1 MKIMLMDSTKLVN
14 LILPLEVF
22 GNYWIVNS
30 DKDNLASVEG
40 VDGSWILKSN
50 SDVKVFKDGVI
61 LNEIALEPEKFYT
74 LKNVL
79 LGQSYVIYTSPTF
92 DKNSMQLCISNTDNA
107 TYFIGNNNAPANG
120 QVVQNVISYEQSG
133 FARNQIKLTVQNGVY
148 SIVNLN
154 PQMPMYINGLL
165 KTQDYLKYGDNIFIL
180 GFKLSIV
187 KDIFMVNNPNRLLKY
202 DAKTFI
208 NRTLPA
214 LDFNKITT
222 DVDPNI
228 EMYKKEDYF
237 LKPPRFD
244 ERLEEKQ
251 LVIDPPPAPQ
261 KQEEMPAIL
270 TMGSM
275 LMMGM
280 SSMMNGVATLT
291 GVFNGSVPL
300 AQAWPSLLTTA
311 AMLTCMLILPT
322 ISKMYN
328 KHRKRVYERK
338 RQETYSR
345 YISKKR
351 EEFLTEMR
359 REQQVLIEKY
369 IPLKE
374 VGDII
379 LFKKRNLWEKN
390 LDDYDFLSLRLGIG
404 SIPPFFTINYPEEHF
419 SMDEEDNLMS
429 YLRQLQKETELLV
442 NVPVTYSFTTKFV
455 TGIIGK
461 RDVTNPFLK
470 GLLLQMFAYHGYDD
484 LKIVVFTSSENAKF
498 WEEIKDCPYFW
509 DDNKTLRFFGTNSD
523 DINHISSYL
532 EELLAQVKEI
542 NESNKNASDKRVAR
556 LPKRFVIMT
565 DDIDLVRNVSI
576 IRTILETTEYLGISL
591 IICTEKLNSLPNEVE
606 HFISVDERS
615 GGVFERVLTDGKR
628 INFVPDFM
636 FASLEKYVY
645 VISNIPIAL
654 NGGKYVLPPTY
665 TFLEMYNVSNVN
677 QLNCL
682 GKWKEN
688 DPINSLAAPVGVNEY
703 GELFK
708 LDLHEKAH
716 GPHGLIAGMTGS
728 GKSEFII
735 SFILSMAVNFHPDE
749 VQFVLIDYKGGG
761 LAGAFE
767 NRETGL
773 KLPHLAGTITNLDVN
788 GINRSLASLQSELKR
803 RQSEFN
809 KARDSVGESTID
821 IYKYQRLY
829 RNGKVKD
836 PIAHLFI
843 ISDEFAELKAQQ
855 PDFMDEL
862 ISTARIGRSL
872 GVHLILATQKPS
884 GVVNDQ
890 IWSNSKFKV
899 CLKVQDRS
907 DSQEMIKRPDA
918 ASLKETGR
926 FFLQVGYDEFFALGQ
941 SAWTG
946 APYYESDV
954 RKKKVDNTICFVN
967 NIGSPIKVVDDGKQ
981 SFTGV
986 LKGEELPNIMKYMVD
1001 IAKKEN
1007 IHVKQLWLNALPPI
1021 IYLDGLKEKY
1031 EYKKVDCDINPVIGE
1046 YDAPDLQQQGMLTM
1060 PITNGGNWIIYGTAD
1075 SGKDDVINSI
1085 VYSCVTT
1092 YSPDELQMYLLD
1104 FGSETLRMYRK
1115 APQVGDVVF
1124 QQDSDKVTNLIR
1136 MITSMM
1142 ENRRK
1147 IFADFGG
1154 NYVTYCKTSGK
1165 TLPNVVVII
1174 NGYESF
1180 SENYGD
1186 ETFDNLITIT
1196 RDCQKYGIYFIMSC
1210 ASGSGIRTKLAQYL
1224 PNHLVLQMNDK
1235 YDYSTLLSRTKLE
1248 PAAFPGRG
1256 LVKLDQVYEFQ
1267 AGVPTVKEE
1276 LNTYVTEKIKG
1287 LTELYKTSAPKIPVL
1302 PEVVTISHCNDEN
1315 KGLVAMP
1322 VGVEKESLAIRTL
1335 NMTKNM
1341 EHTITAMEYDNL
1353 VPFAKTFIKQL
1364 GYSLKKNVYVFDCE
1378 KAFGDVKDLVTYY
1391 DSNVPNAY
1399 KEFTNK
1405 VNKMYDAFAAGGY
1418 DPAAIKDYPDMVC
1431 VIGGIDKFKMLT
1443 AIDFNP
1449 LFADLLVKIKAMPK
1463 FNLIMIDAVDNIKK
1477 LEYDPWY
1484 KAVVSPSRGI
1494 WVGDGMSTQFTLKST
1509 LSARQLSA
1517 KLDNTFGY
1525 YIDGSVTVL
1534 VKLMTD
1540 VGEESEIDIAEDV
1553 PEMPEEALEE
1563 KVDAVVENLE
1573 VKEEKVEPVEAIV
1586 DVPSSASVDP
1596 VTPQAEAPGTIKLN
1610 LQMPSASDAAKKDE
1624 YETL

>member
-1 MKIMLMDSTKLVN
+1 MKIMLMDQIKLVN
-14 LILPLEVF
+14 LILPREVF
-22 GNYWIVNS
+22 GNYWVVNA
-30 DKDNLASVEG
+30 DKDNLVSIEAI
-40 VDGSWILKSN
+40 DGNWILKSN
-50 SDVKVFKDGVI
+50 SEIKVFKDGTPV
-61 LNEIALEPEKFYT
+61 NEIALEEEKFYT

-79 LGQSYVIYTSPTF
+79 LGQSYVIYTSPTY
-92 DKNSMQLCISNTDNA
+92 DKNTMQLCIGNIENA
-107 TYFIGNNNAPANG
+107 VYYIGNNNAPANG
-120 QVVQNVISYEQSG
+120 NVAQNIISYEQNG
-133 FARNQIKLTVQNGVY
+133 FARNQIKITVQNGVY
-148 SIVNLN
+148 SVINLN

-165 KTQDYLKYGDNIFIL
+165 KTQDYLKYGDSIFIL

-187 KDIFMVNNPNRLLKY
+187 KDIFMVNNPNKLLKY

-208 NRTLPA
+208 TRSLPA
-214 LDFNKITT
+214 LDFNKISKET
-222 DVDPNI
+222 DPAI

-244 ERLEEKQ
+244 ERIEEKE
-251 LVIDPPPAPQ
+251 LIIDPPPAPQ

-275 LMMGM
+275 IMMGM
-280 SSMMNGVATLT
+280 SSVMNAVTTLT
-291 GVFNGSVPL
+291 GVLNGTVEL
-300 AQAWPSLLTTA
+300 KTAWPSLLTCL
-311 AMLTCMLILPT
+311 AMLTCMLVLPT
-322 ISKMYN
+322 ATKMYN
-328 KHRKRVYERK
+328 KHKKKVYERK
-338 RQETYSR
+338 RQATYR
-345 YISKKR
+345 DYVERKR
-351 EEFLTEMR
+351 VEFLTEMKR
-359 REQQVLIEKY
+359 QQQILIEKY

-374 VGDII
+374 VGDVI
-379 LFKKRNLWEKN
+379 LFKKRTLWEKN
-390 LDDYDFLSLRLGIG
+390 MDDYDFLSLRLGIG
-404 SIPPFFTINYPEEHF
+404 SIPPFFHINFPDDHF
-419 SMDEEDNLMS
+419 SMDAEDNLMGL
-429 YLRQLQKETELLV
+429 LRQLEKETEYLV
-442 NVPVTYSFTTKFV
+442 NVPVTYSFTKKFV
-455 TGIIGK
+455 TGVIGK
-461 RDVTNPFLK
+461 RDVTNPFVR

-484 LKIVVFTSSENAKF
+484 LKVCVFTSSENSKF
-498 WEEIKDCPYFW
+498 WEEIQNCPYFW
-509 DDNKTLRFFGTNSD
+509 DDNKTLRFFGTNID

-532 EELLAQVKEI
+532 EELLAQVREA
-542 NESNKNASDKRVAR
+542 NESNAGTEKRIAK
-556 LPKRFVIMT
+556 LPKRFVIMI

-576 IRTILETTEYLGISL
+576 IRTVLESTEYLGISL

-615 GGVFERVLTDGKR
+615 GGIFERVLTDGKR
-628 INFVPDFM
+628 INFTPDFM

-682 GKWKEN
+682 SRWKDN

-703 GELFK
+703 GELFN

-829 RNGKVKD
+829 RSGKVKD

-843 ISDEFAELKAQQ
+843 ISDEFAELKSQQ

-954 RKKKVDNTICFVN
+954 RKKKVDNTISFVN
-967 NIGSPIKVVDDGKQ
+967 NLGAPIKVVDDGKQ

-1001 IAKKEN
+1001 LSKKEN
-1007 IHVKQLWLNALPPI
+1007 IQVKQLWLNALPPV
-1021 IYLDGLKEKY
+1021 IYIDGLKEKY
-1031 EYKKVDCDINPVIGE
+1031 EYKKIDCDINPVIGE
-1046 YDAPDLQQQGMLTM
+1046 YDAPDLQKQGLLTM
-1060 PITNGGNWIIYGTAD
+1060 PITQGGNWIIYGIAD
-1075 SGKDDVINSI
+1075 SGKDEVVNSI
-1085 VYSCVTT
+1085 VYSCITT
-1092 YSPDELQMYLLD
+1092 YSPVELQMYLMD

-1124 QQDSDKVTNLIR
+1124 QQDADKVTNLIR
-1136 MITSMM
+1136 MISSIM
-1142 ENRRK
+1142 EQRRK
-1147 IFADFGG
+1147 LFADFGG
-1154 NYVTYCKTSGK
+1154 NYINYCKTSGK
-1165 TLPNVVVII
+1165 VLPNIVVIL
-1174 NGYESF
+1174 NGYETF

-1186 ETFDNLITIT
+1186 STFDSLITIT
-1196 RDCQKYGIYFIMSC
+1196 RDCQKYGIYFIMTC
-1210 ASGSGIRTKLAQYL
+1210 ASVNGIRSKLAQYL

-1256 LVKLDQVYEFQ
+1256 LVKLDTVYEFQ
-1267 AGVPTVKEE
+1267 AAVPVQQEE
-1276 LNTYVTEKIKG
+1276 LNTVVTAKVKELCEK
-1287 LTELYKTSAPKIPVL
+1287 YKTSAPKIPVL
-1302 PEVVTISHCNDEN
+1302 PEIVTISYCADNN
-1315 KGLVAMP
+1315 KGLQGMP

-1335 NMTKNM
+1335 NFTKNL
-1341 EHTITAMEYDNL
+1341 EHTITALEFDTL
-1353 VPFAKTFIKQL
+1353 VPFGKMFIKQIGKSL
-1364 GYSLKKNVYVFDCE
+1364 GKNVYVFDPD
-1378 KAFGDVKDLVTYY
+1378 KYFGDIAADVSYY
-1391 DSNVPNAY
+1391 DSNVPNCY
-1399 KEFTNK
+1399 KQLVEFI
-1405 VNKMYDAFAAGGY
+1405 NKMYDEFAAGGY
-1418 DPAAIKDYPDMVC
+1418 DPEAISKYGEYVC
-1431 VIGGIDKFKMLT
+1431 VIAGIDKFKMLLG
-1443 AIDFNP
+1443 ADFTSQ
-1449 LFADLLVKIKAMPK
+1449 FADLLVKIKAMPK
-1463 FNLIMIDAVDNIKK
+1463 MYFIIMDEVDNIKK
-1477 LEYDPWY
+1477 LEYDTWY
-1484 KAVVSPSRGI
+1484 KAVVSPTRGI
-1494 WVGDGMSTQFTLKST
+1494 WVGEGMSTQFTLKST

-1517 KLDNTFGY
+1517 KIDNTFGY
-1525 YIDGSVTVL
+1525 YVDGSVTVL
-1534 VKLMTD
+1534 VKLITD
-1540 VGEESEIDIAEDV
+1540 VGEED
-1553 PEMPEEALEE
+1553 
-1563 KVDAVVENLE
+1563 
-1573 VKEEKVEPVEAIV
+1573 
-1586 DVPSSASVDP
+1586 
-1596 VTPQAEAPGTIKLN
+1596 Q
-1610 LQMPSASDAAKKDE
+1610 
-1624 YETL
+1624 YESL

>member
-1 MKIMLMDSTKLVN
+1 MKIMLMDQIKLVN
-14 LILPLEVF
+14 LVLPREVF
-22 GNYWIVNS
+22 GNYWVVNA
-30 DKDNLASVEG
+30 DKDNLVNVEAI
-40 VDGSWILKSN
+40 DGNWILKSN
-50 SDVKVFKDGVI
+50 SEIKVFKDGTPV
-61 LNEIALEPEKFYT
+61 NEIALEEEKFYT

-79 LGQSYVIYTSPTF
+79 LGQSYVIYTSPTY
-92 DKNSMQLCISNTDNA
+92 DKNTMQLCIGNIENA
-107 TYFIGNNNAPANG
+107 VYYIGNNNAPANG
-120 QVVQNVISYEQSG
+120 NVAQNIISYEQNG
-133 FARNQIKLTVQNGVY
+133 FARNQIKITVQNGVY
-148 SIVNLN
+148 SVINLN

-165 KTQDYLKYGDNIFIL
+165 KTQDYLKYGDSIFIL

-187 KDIFMVNNPNRLLKY
+187 KDIFMVNNPNKLLKY

-208 NRTLPA
+208 TRSLPA
-214 LDFNKITT
+214 LDFNKISKE
-222 DVDPNI
+222 VDPAI

-244 ERLEEKQ
+244 ERIEEKE
-251 LVIDPPPAPQ
+251 LIIDPPPAPQ

-275 LMMGM
+275 IMMGM
-280 SSMMNGVATLT
+280 SSVMNAVTTLT
-291 GVFNGSVPL
+291 GVLNGTVEL
-300 AQAWPSLLTTA
+300 KTAWPSLLTCL
-311 AMLTCMLILPT
+311 AMLTCMLVLPT
-322 ISKMYN
+322 ATKMYN
-328 KHRKRVYERK
+328 KHKKKVYERRRQATYRDYVERKRV
-338 RQETYSR
+338 
-345 YISKKR
+345 
-351 EEFLTEMR
+351 EFLTEMKR
-359 REQQVLIEKY
+359 QQQILIEKY

-374 VGDII
+374 VGDVI
-379 LFKKRNLWEKN
+379 LFKKRTLWEKN
-390 LDDYDFLSLRLGIG
+390 MDDYDFLSLRLGIG
-404 SIPPFFTINYPEEHF
+404 SIPPFFHINFPDDHF
-419 SMDEEDNLMS
+419 SMDAEDNLMGL
-429 YLRQLQKETELLV
+429 LRQLEKETEYLV
-442 NVPVTYSFTTKFV
+442 NVPVTYSFTKKFV

-461 RDVTNPFLK
+461 RDVTNPFIR

-484 LKIVVFTSSENAKF
+484 LKVCVFTSSENSKF
-498 WEEIKDCPYFW
+498 WEEIQNCPYFW
-509 DDNKTLRFFGTNSD
+509 DDNKTLRFFGTNID

-532 EELLAQVKEI
+532 EELLAQVREA
-542 NESNKNASDKRVAR
+542 NESNAGTEKRIAK
-556 LPKRFVIMT
+556 LPKRFVIMI

-576 IRTILETTEYLGISL
+576 IRTVLESTEYLGISL

-615 GGVFERVLTDGKR
+615 GGIFERVLTDGKR
-628 INFVPDFM
+628 INFTPDFM

-682 GKWKEN
+682 SRWKEN

-703 GELFK
+703 GELFN

-809 KARDSVGESTID
+809 KARDAVGESTID

-829 RNGKVKD
+829 RSGKVKD

-954 RKKKVDNTICFVN
+954 RKKKVDNTISFVN
-967 NIGSPIKVVDDGKQ
+967 NLGAPIKVVDDGKQ

-1001 IAKKEN
+1001 LSKKEN
-1007 IHVKQLWLNALPPI
+1007 IQVKQLWLNALPPV
-1021 IYLDGLKEKY
+1021 IYIDGLKEKY
-1031 EYKKVDCDINPVIGE
+1031 EYKKIDCDINPVIGE
-1046 YDAPDLQQQGMLTM
+1046 YDAPDLQKQGLLTM
-1060 PITNGGNWIIYGTAD
+1060 PITQGGNWIIYGIAD
-1075 SGKDDVINSI
+1075 SGKDEVVNSI
-1085 VYSCVTT
+1085 VYSCITT
-1092 YSPDELQMYLLD
+1092 YSPVELQMYLMD
-1104 FGSETLRMYRK
+1104 FGAETLRMYRK

-1124 QQDSDKVTNLIR
+1124 QQDADKVTNLIR
-1136 MITSMM
+1136 MISSIM
-1142 ENRRK
+1142 EQRRK
-1147 IFADFGG
+1147 LFADFGG
-1154 NYVTYCKTSGK
+1154 NYINYCKTSGK
-1165 TLPNVVVII
+1165 VLPNIVVIL
-1174 NGYESF
+1174 NGYETF

-1186 ETFDNLITIT
+1186 STFDSLITIT
-1196 RDCQKYGIYFIMSC
+1196 RDCQKYGIYFIMTC
-1210 ASGSGIRTKLAQYL
+1210 ASVNGIRSKLAQYL

-1256 LVKLDQVYEFQ
+1256 LVKLDTVYEFQ
-1267 AGVPTVKEE
+1267 AAVPVQQEE
-1276 LNTYVTEKIKG
+1276 LNTVVTAKVKELCEK
-1287 LTELYKTSAPKIPVL
+1287 YKTSAPKIPVL
-1302 PEVVTISHCNDEN
+1302 PEIVTISYCADNN
-1315 KGLVAMP
+1315 KGLQGVP

-1335 NMTKNM
+1335 NFTKNL
-1341 EHTITAMEYDNL
+1341 EHTITALEFDTL
-1353 VPFAKTFIKQL
+1353 VPFGKMFIKQIGNSL
-1364 GYSLKKNVYVFDCE
+1364 GKNVYVFDPD
-1378 KAFGDVKDLVTYY
+1378 KYFGDIAADVSYY
-1391 DSNVPNAY
+1391 DSNVPNCY
-1399 KEFTNK
+1399 KQLVEFI
-1405 VNKMYDAFAAGGY
+1405 NKMYDEFAAGGY
-1418 DPAAIKDYPDMVC
+1418 DPAAISKYGEYVC
-1431 VIGGIDKFKMLT
+1431 VIAGIDKFKMLLG
-1443 AIDFNP
+1443 ADFNSQ
-1449 LFADLLVKIKAMPK
+1449 FADLLVKIKAMPK
-1463 FNLIMIDAVDNIKK
+1463 MYFIIMDEVDNIKK
-1477 LEYDPWY
+1477 LEYDTWY
-1484 KAVVSPSRGI
+1484 KAVVSPTRGI
-1494 WVGDGMSTQFTLKST
+1494 WVGEGMSTQFTLKST

-1517 KLDNTFGY
+1517 KIDNTFGY
-1525 YIDGSVTVL
+1525 YVDGSVTVL
-1534 VKLMTD
+1534 VKLITD
-1540 VGEESEIDIAEDV
+1540 VGEED
-1553 PEMPEEALEE
+1553 
-1563 KVDAVVENLE
+1563 
-1573 VKEEKVEPVEAIV
+1573 
-1586 DVPSSASVDP
+1586 
-1596 VTPQAEAPGTIKLN
+1596 Q
-1610 LQMPSASDAAKKDE
+1610 
-1624 YETL
+1624 YESL

>member
-14 LILPLEVF
+14 LILPKEVF
-22 GNYWIVNS
+22 GNYWIVNA
-30 DKDNLASVEG
+30 DKDNLVSVEAM
-40 VDGSWILKSN
+40 DGSWILKSN
-50 SDVKVFKDGVI
+50 SEIKVFKDGTAVS
-61 LNEIALEPEKFYT
+61 EIALETEKFYT

-79 LGQSYVIYTSPTF
+79 LGQSYVIYTSPTY
-92 DKNSMQLCISNTDNA
+92 DKNMMQLCVNNIENA
-107 TYFIGNNNAPANG
+107 TYYVGNNLAPANG
-120 QVVQNVISYEQSG
+120 NVIQNIISYEQNG
-133 FARNQIKLTVQNGVY
+133 FARNQLKITVQNGVY

-154 PQMPMYINGLL
+154 PQMPMYINGVL
-165 KTQDYLKYGDNIFIL
+165 KTQDYLKYGDTVFIL
-180 GFKLSIV
+180 GFKLSII
-187 KDIFMVNNPNRLLKY
+187 KDIFLINNPNTLLKY

-208 NRTLPA
+208 NRSLPV
-214 LDFNKITT
+214 LDYSKISQE
-222 DVDPNI
+222 VDPAI

-244 ERLEEKQ
+244 EKIEEKNM
-251 LVIDPPPAPQ
+251 VIDPPPAPQ
-261 KQEEMPAIL
+261 KQEEMPAIF

-275 LMMGM
+275 IMMGM
-280 SSMMNGVATLT
+280 SSVMNGLT
-291 GVFNGSVPL
+291 TFTSVLNGTMEFKD
-300 AQAWPSLLTTA
+300 AWPSLLTCV
-311 AMLTCMLILPT
+311 AMLTTMLVLPMV
-322 ISKMYN
+322 SKMYT
-328 KHRKRVYERK
+328 KHKKKVYERK
-338 RQETYSR
+338 RQATYSA
-345 YISKKR
+345 YIARKR

-359 REQQVLIEKY
+359 REQQILIEKY

-390 LDDYDFLSLRLGIG
+390 MDDYDFLSLRLGIG
-404 SIPPFFTINYPEEHF
+404 SIPPFFTANFPEEHF
-419 SMDEEDNLMS
+419 SMEADDNLMS
-429 YLRQLQKETELLV
+429 YLKQLQKETEYLV
-442 NVPVTYSFTTKFV
+442 NVPVTYSFTKKFV

-461 RDVTNPFLK
+461 REVTNPFIR

-484 LKIVVFTSSENAKF
+484 LKVIVFTSSENAKF

-523 DINHISSYL
+523 DINQISSYM
-532 EELLAQVKEI
+532 EELLNQIKEL
-542 NESNKNASDKRVAR
+542 NESNSGGEKRTAR

-576 IRTILETTEYLGISL
+576 VRTVLETTEYLGISL
-591 IICTEKLNSLPNEVE
+591 VICTEKLNSLPNEVE

-615 GGVFERVLTDGKR
+615 GGIFERVLTDGKR
-628 INFVPDFM
+628 INFIPDFM

-645 VISNIPIAL
+645 VVSNIPIAV

-708 LDLHEKAH
+708 LDLHEKTH

-829 RNGKVKD
+829 RSGKVKD

-843 ISDEFAELKAQQ
+843 ISDEFAELKSQQ
-855 PDFMDEL
+855 PEFMDEL

-907 DSQEMIKRPDA
+907 DSQEMIRRPDA

-954 RKKKVDNTICFVN
+954 VKKKVDNTICFVN
-967 NIGSPIKVVDDGKQ
+967 NLGAPIKVIDDGKQ

-1001 IAKKEN
+1001 LAKKEN
-1007 IHVKQLWLNALPPI
+1007 IHVRQLWLNALPPV
-1021 IYLDGLKEKY
+1021 IYIDGLKEKY
-1031 EYKKVDCDINPVIGE
+1031 EYKKIDCDINPVLGE
-1046 YDAPDLQQQGMLTM
+1046 YDAPDLQQQGLLTM
-1060 PITNGGNWIIYGTAD
+1060 PITQAGNWIIYGIAD
-1075 SGKDDVINSI
+1075 SGKDEVVNSL
-1085 VYSCVTT
+1085 VYSCITT
-1092 YSPDELQMYLLD
+1092 YSPIELQMYLLD
-1104 FGSETLRMYRK
+1104 FGAETLRMYRK

-1124 QQDSDKVTNLIR
+1124 QQDGDKVTNLIR
-1136 MITSMM
+1136 MITSIM

-1147 IFADFGG
+1147 LFADFGG
-1154 NYVTYCKTSGK
+1154 NYINYCKTSGK
-1165 TLPNVVVII
+1165 VLPNIVVII
-1174 NGYESF
+1174 NGFESF
-1180 SENYGD
+1180 SENYG
-1186 ETFDNLITIT
+1186 EATFDNLITIT
-1196 RDCQKYGIYFIMSC
+1196 RDCQKYGIYFIMTC
-1210 ASGSGIRTKLAQYL
+1210 ASAGGIRTKLAQYL

-1248 PAAFPGRG
+1248 PAAYPGRG
-1256 LVKLDQVYEFQ
+1256 LVKLDAVYEFQ
-1267 AGVPTVKEE
+1267 AAIPVDPENLNAFVTDKVKE
-1276 LNTYVTEKIKG
+1276 LCEK
-1287 LTELYKTSAPKIPVL
+1287 YKTSAPRIPVL
-1302 PEVVTISHCNDEN
+1302 PETVTISYCENDN
-1315 KGLVAMP
+1315 KGLAGMP
-1322 VGVEKESLAIRTL
+1322 IGVEKESLAIRTL
-1335 NMTKNM
+1335 NITKNL
-1341 EHTITAMEYDNL
+1341 EHTITALEFESL
-1353 VPFAKTFIKQL
+1353 VPFTKMFIKQL
-1364 GYSLKKNVYVFDCE
+1364 GKSLNKNVYLFDPD
-1378 KAFGDVKDLVTYY
+1378 KYFGDVSSDISYY
-1391 DSNVPNAY
+1391 DSNVPNCF
-1399 KEFTNK
+1399 KQFVEF
-1405 VNKMYDAFAAGGY
+1405 VNKMYDEFAAGGY
-1418 DPAAIKDYPDMVC
+1418 DPAALSKYSDYVC
-1431 VIGGIDKFKMLT
+1431 VIAGIDKFKMLLGN
-1443 AIDFNP
+1443 DFNAM
-1449 LFADLLVKIKAMPK
+1449 FGDLLVKIKAMPK
-1463 FNLIMIDAVDNIKK
+1463 MYFVLVDGVDNFKK
-1477 LEYDPWY
+1477 MEYDPWY
-1484 KAVVSPSRGI
+1484 KAVVSPTRGI
-1494 WVGDGMSTQFTLKST
+1494 WVGEGMGAQYTLKST

-1534 VKLMTD
+1534 VKLITD
-1540 VGEESEIDIAEDV
+1540 VGEESDY
-1553 PEMPEEALEE
+1553 EAL
-1563 KVDAVVENLE
+1563 
-1573 VKEEKVEPVEAIV
+1573 
-1586 DVPSSASVDP
+1586 
-1596 VTPQAEAPGTIKLN
+1596 
-1610 LQMPSASDAAKKDE
+1610 
-1624 YETL
+1624 